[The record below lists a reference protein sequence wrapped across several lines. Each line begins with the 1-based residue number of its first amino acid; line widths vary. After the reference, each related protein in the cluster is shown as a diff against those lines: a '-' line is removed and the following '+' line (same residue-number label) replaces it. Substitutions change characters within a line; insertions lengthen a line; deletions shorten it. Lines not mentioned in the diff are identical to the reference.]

1 MAPMRMRAIS
11 RGDRIRL
18 LLVYLAVLLIAC
30 GSLVA
35 QGQQGN
41 SSVASIESLI
51 RSQQYDQALQATK
64 SKLSETPGDFRVWTL
79 QGIVYSL
86 KGSVSDA
93 QAAFEH
99 ALRLSPTYTPAL
111 KGEVQLLYPSGD
123 KRAIPLLERI
133 VKADPGDKTAHEM
146 LAMLEKKQG
155 DCKASTAE
163 FVLSGEGIGSHPESL
178 EAYGYCLAQ
187 LKQFDKAIPVFEQ
200 LVALLPD
207 RAYPKYDLAVILVE
221 TKQSDAALKI
231 LEPLLA
237 GDQQDPDLLS
247 LAAEAYEGV
256 GDTPKAV
263 SLLRQAIV
271 LSPMTADY
279 YAAFAVLC
287 LDHDSFQVG
296 IDMINA
302 GIKHIPDDPSLYLSR
317 GLLYA
322 QLAQYDKADADFA
335 KAEQF
340 NSTQSL
346 TFYAADLTVLERNDP
361 DQALIKVRSQ
371 LKLHPDN
378 PLLNVLLAE
387 LLMNK
392 TPAPGSPLYREAL
405 KSALLAVKMKP
416 ELVEARDLL
425 ASMYMRSEQ
434 YSLAIEQ
441 CKVALK
447 YQPSDEKAMYHLVI
461 SLRHTG
467 HSDELQP
474 LVKRLGEMHQESLH
488 TETERKR
495 FRLVEPGQEAP
506 RQ

>member
-1 MAPMRMRAIS
+1 MVRDGAFFRFQPDIGVIASRGASVAVDPLSVKARRLKERARDDASRGTEPCTRKLYWKRFFMAPMRMRAIS

-231 LEPLLA
+231 LEP
-237 GDQQDPDLLS
+237 
-247 LAAEAYEGV
+247 
-256 GDTPKAV
+256 
-263 SLLRQAIV
+263 
-271 LSPMTADY
+271 
-279 YAAFAVLC
+279 
-287 LDHDSFQVG
+287 
-296 IDMINA
+296 
-302 GIKHIPDDPSLYLSR
+302 
-317 GLLYA
+317 
-322 QLAQYDKADADFA
+322 
-335 KAEQF
+335 
-340 NSTQSL
+340 
-346 TFYAADLTVLERNDP
+346 
-361 DQALIKVRSQ
+361 
-371 LKLHPDN
+371 
-378 PLLNVLLAE
+378 
-387 LLMNK
+387 
-392 TPAPGSPLYREAL
+392 
-405 KSALLAVKMKP
+405 
-416 ELVEARDLL
+416 
-425 ASMYMRSEQ
+425 
-434 YSLAIEQ
+434 
-441 CKVALK
+441 
-447 YQPSDEKAMYHLVI
+447 
-461 SLRHTG
+461 
-467 HSDELQP
+467 
-474 LVKRLGEMHQESLH
+474 
-488 TETERKR
+488 
-495 FRLVEPGQEAP
+495 
-506 RQ
+506 